1 MFAQT
6 HVILAPLCEEG
17 GLDRPDGSS
26 IPALP
31 ALRLRGS
38 IFEHPYRGC
47 GAFAVTAAGS
57 KAQFGATLSTMRPLR
72 CGANP
77 SLCARV
83 RIFEYPCRRCGSI
96 AVALR
101 SQGRSFKR
109 PCPRRGPFVV
119 MLRPRA
125 SKSHSFFFYIY
136 KLPIVRPWRLASNHY
151 HYYGPA
157 ALLWGPG
164 RCRPRMWVAL
174 KQALASPSVGTTL

>member
-6 HVILAPLCEEG
+6 HVILAPLREEG
-17 GLDRPDGSS
+17 GLDRPAASS
-26 IPALP
+26 IPSLPSLPSLP

-57 KAQFGATLSTMRPLR
+57 KTQFGATLSTMRPLR

-77 SLCARV
+77 SLCAWV
-83 RIFEYPCRRCGSI
+83 HVFEHPCRRCGSI

-101 SQGRSFKR
+101 SQGRSFKH
-109 PCPRRGPFVV
+109 PCPRRGPFAV

-125 SKSHSFFFYIY
+125 SRSHFFLYMQT
-136 KLPIVRPWRLASNHY
+136 PHRPPLA
-151 HYYGPA
+151 
-157 ALLWGPG
+157 
-164 RCRPRMWVAL
+164 
-174 KQALASPSVGTTL
+174 ASY

>member
-6 HVILAPLCEEG
+6 HVILAPLREEG
-17 GLDRPDGSS
+17 GLDRPAASS

-31 ALRLRGS
+31 SFPSFPAFPSLRLRGS

-47 GAFAVTAAGS
+47 GASPVTAAGS
-57 KAQFGATLSTMRPLR
+57 KTQFGATLSTMRPLR

-83 RIFEYPCRRCGSI
+83 RIFEHPCRRCGSI

-101 SQGRSFKR
+101 SQGRSFKH
-109 PCPRRGPFVV
+109 PCPRRVV

-136 KLPIVRPWRLASNHY
+136 KLPIVRPWRLASMIIY
-151 HYYGPA
+151 
-157 ALLWGPG
+157 
-164 RCRPRMWVAL
+164 
-174 KQALASPSVGTTL
+174 

>member
-6 HVILAPLCEEG
+6 HVILAPLREEG
-17 GLDRPDGSS
+17 GLDRPAGSS
-26 IPALP
+26 IPSLPSLPALP

-47 GAFAVTAAGS
+47 GASHVTAAGS
-57 KAQFGATLSTMRPLR
+57 KTQFGATLSTMRPFR

-77 SLCARV
+77 SLCAWV
-83 RIFEYPCRRCGSI
+83 RIFEHPCRRCGSI

-101 SQGRSFKR
+101 SQGRSFKH

-125 SKSHSFFFYIY
+125 SKSHSFFSVYTNS
-136 KLPIVRPWRLASNHY
+136 RSSA
-151 HYYGPA
+151 
-157 ALLWGPG
+157 PG
-164 RCRPRMWVAL
+164 
-174 KQALASPSVGTTL
+174 G

>member
-6 HVILAPLCEEG
+6 HVILAPLREEG
-17 GLDRPDGSS
+17 GLDRPAGSS
-26 IPALP
+26 IPALPSFP

-47 GAFAVTAAGS
+47 GASPVTAAGS
-57 KAQFGATLSTMRPLR
+57 KTQFGATLWTMRPLR

-77 SLCARV
+77 PLCAWV
-83 RIFEYPCRRCGSI
+83 RIFEHPCRRCGSI

-101 SQGRSFKR
+101 SQGRSFKH

-136 KLPIVRPWRLASNHY
+136 KLPIVRPWRLASRT
-151 HYYGPA
+151 GPRPGKIISTYA
-157 ALLWGPG
+157 VKPWTRRCQCLLN
-164 RCRPRMWVAL
+164 
-174 KQALASPSVGTTL
+174 